1 MFYQQ
6 TVKSTVRLS
15 GIGLHSGEMVQIQI
29 QPAREGTGIVFVRE
43 TQAGPV
49 EIPALA
55 RNVSDTCLA
64 TVLECDGVKVSTVEH
79 LLGALSGLEIDNARI
94 WVDGPEVPILDG
106 SASPFVRAI
115 IAAGGPARQT
125 QRRKYLAVRKPVRV
139 YDEESSRWASLQP
152 ANGFELDCTIDF
164 DHPLIRNQR
173 TEFEVTPASFVTDIC
188 GARTFGFAKDVER
201 MRQAGLALGGSL
213 ENAVVIDEFSV
224 QNPEGLRFPN
234 EFVRHKLLDAIGD
247 LSLLGAPLLGR
258 YVGVCSGHMLNVRL
272 VKALLARANSYE
284 LIEMGTVPPQ
294 NRDSRTVPMGLRDA
308 LVLS

>member
-6 TVKSTVRLS
+6 TVKSTVRLC
-15 GIGLHSGEMVQIQI
+15 GVGLHSGEMVTLKIL
-29 QPAREGTGIVFVRE
+29 PAREGTGIVFVRE
-43 TQAGPV
+43 TSAGTV
-49 EIPALA
+49 EIPARA
-55 RNVSDTCLA
+55 EYVSDTRLA
-64 TVLECDGVKVSTVEH
+64 TVLERDGVKISTVEH
-79 LLGALSGLEIDNARI
+79 VLAALTGLDIDNARVI
-94 WVDGPEVPILDG
+94 VDGPEIPILDG

-115 IAAGGPARQT
+115 LDAGGAVRQT
-125 QRRKYLAVRKPVRV
+125 QRRKYLVVRKPVRV

-173 TEFEVTPASFVTDIC
+173 VEFDVTPASFASDIC
-188 GARTFGFAKDVER
+188 GARTFGFARDVER
-201 MRQAGLALGGSL
+201 MQKAGLALGGSL
-213 ENAVVIDEFSV
+213 DNAIVIDEFSV

-272 VKALLARANSYE
+272 VKALLARTNAYE
-284 LIEMGTVPPQ
+284 ITEIGTLPPQ
-294 NRDSRTVPMGLRDA
+294 SREVAGMGLGLRDA